1 MCPGQTNLNARVYW
15 GMHIEQKACMACMRG
30 CVCIGE
36 CGNGGKAGVLGNA
49 GCWETGEMRI
59 GQAKVKEALGL
70 GTESLQGDPGIRVWA
85 VILNVG
91 VLGSKGE
98 AGDAGKG
105 S

>member
-59 GQAKVKEALGL
+59 GQAKVKEAFFS
-70 GTESLQGDPGIRVWA
+70 TSPHPTKE
-85 VILNVG
+85 VILCALPVRRA
-91 VLGSKGE
+91 LHRQYT
-98 AGDAGKG
+98 
-105 S
+105 